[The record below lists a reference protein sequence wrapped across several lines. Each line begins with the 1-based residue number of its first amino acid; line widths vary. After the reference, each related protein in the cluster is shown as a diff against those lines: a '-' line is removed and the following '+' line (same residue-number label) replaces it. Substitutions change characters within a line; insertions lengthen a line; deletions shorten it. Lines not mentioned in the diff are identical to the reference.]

1 MVLAQNKRL
10 MDENSEPRN
19 RPMPIWSN
27 NLCRRRQ
34 EYTMGEKTTSLIKDV
49 VKTGQLH
56 EKNQTEVL
64 YYIIERSSGGGNGK
78 PLLYPCLRNPMD
90 RGAWWATVQRITELD
105 TTE

>member
-1 MVLAQNKRL
+1 
-10 MDENSEPRN
+10 
-19 RPMPIWSN
+19 
-27 NLCRRRQ
+27 
-34 EYTMGEKTTSLIKDV
+34 MGEKTTSLIKDV

-78 PLLYPCLRNPMD
+78 PLLYPCLRKPMD
-90 RGAWWATVQRITELD
+90 RGAWWATVQWITESD